1 MSAVGSGR
9 LCHWKLSC
17 WVSWERGDYVFV
29 ANVLSVVY
37 GRLDSGSGEYRVH
50 RPSYNHPLFGL
61 FFSERLLVLHVSWKI
76 HDCGVVILD

>member
-1 MSAVGSGR
+1 M
-9 LCHWKLSC
+9 
-17 WVSWERGDYVFV
+17 FV

-37 GRLDSGSGEYRVH
+37 GRLDSGSGEYRV
-50 RPSYNHPLFGL
+50 F